1 MNNDENNSNLPNLF
15 DLTNLN
21 SLSSINTQTNF
32 NESHFNDAMINRLTN
47 MITNRII
54 NNSNSFFPLN
64 NGYNVT
70 DILQNSLYQKN
81 PYKKVTSSKGL
92 SELKTIKFKDCECD
106 TKECSITQD
115 KFKEG
120 EEIIQLPC
128 KHVFDKNAILTWLT
142 EESNSCPV
150 CRYELDSKEIIEKKE
165 INSIESLDDV
175 LSESNE
181 VLTDSDDDMP
191 SLEEEHQNE
200 IQESREELYESS
212 EQILSNINRIIRN
225 IQFVNQPSRL
235 RRQVSFNTDRDLQ
248 YALMASLHES
258 QPCEEK
264 SEEDFITHP
273 DTQFDETFNSV
284 LSDIDSDDDL
294 NQVD

>member
-1 MNNDENNSNLPNLF
+1 MNNDENNNNLPNLF
-15 DLTNLN
+15 DLRNLN

-32 NESHFNDAMINRLTN
+32 NESHFNDDMLNRLSN

-64 NGYNVT
+64 NEYNVT

-92 SELKTIKFKDCECD
+92 SELKTIKFKSCEFN

-128 KHVFDKNAILTWLT
+128 KHIFDKNAILTWLT

-200 IQESREELYESS
+200 IQESRE
-212 EQILSNINRIIRN
+212 QIVSNINRIIRN
-225 IQFVNQPSRL
+225 IQVASEPSRL
-235 RRQVSFNTDRDLQ
+235 IRQVSFNTDRDLQ

-258 QPCEEK
+258 QECEEK

>member
-1 MNNDENNSNLPNLF
+1 MNNDENNNNLPNLF
-15 DLTNLN
+15 DLRNLN
-21 SLSSINTQTNF
+21 SLSSINTESSF
-32 NESHFNDAMINRLTN
+32 NESNFNNAMINRLTS

-54 NNSNSFFPLN
+54 NNNNSFFPLN
-64 NGYNVT
+64 SGSNVS

-92 SELKTIKFKDCECD
+92 LELKIIKFKDCECN

-128 KHVFDKNAILTWLT
+128 KHVFDKDAILTWLK

-150 CRYELDSKEIIEKKE
+150 CRYELDSKEIIEKE
-165 INSIESLDDV
+165 TNSSESPNNV
-175 LSESNE
+175 LSESNQ
-181 VLTDSDDDMP
+181 VVTDSDDDMP
-191 SLEEEHQNE
+191 QLNEEHQND

-212 EQILSNINRIIRN
+212 EQLLSNINRIIRN
-225 IQFVNQPSRL
+225 IQFVNEPSRL
-235 RRQVSFNTDRDLQ
+235 RRQFSFNTDRDLQ
-248 YALMASLHES
+248 YALMASLHENKE
-258 QPCEEK
+258 CEEK
-264 SEEDFITHP
+264 SEENFISHP
-273 DTQFDETFNSV
+273 DTQFDETYNSV
-284 LSDIDSDDDL
+284 LSDIDSDDDIL